1 MTMTRDSELKKVVL
15 DELSWEPSVDA
26 AHIGVTAKDG
36 VITLTGRVDN
46 YSHKAG
52 AEQAASRVKGVRAVV
67 EEIEVKLPY
76 DVKRSDED
84 IAAAAIDRL
93 GWNSTIP
100 DGAIQVKVE
109 KGWVTLVGAVD
120 WQFEKEAA
128 EQDIGALSGVVGVSN
143 QVLVK
148 PTVSASSVKD
158 DIEQAL
164 HRSWYYDPDSI
175 QVDALGGKIRLT
187 GNVTTWNA
195 RRLAGMTAW
204 SAPGATSVDN
214 AITVGD

>member
-1 MTMTRDSELKKVVL
+1 MSRDSELKKVVL
-15 DELSWEPSVDA
+15 EELRWEPSVDA
-26 AHIGVTAKDG
+26 AHIGVTARDG
-36 VITLTGRVDN
+36 VVTLIGHVDN

-52 AEQAASRVKGVRAVV
+52 AEKAASRVRGVKAVV

-84 IAAAAIDRL
+84 IAAAAVDRL
-93 GWNSTIP
+93 GWNSSIP
-100 DGAIQVKVE
+100 DGAIHIKVE
-109 KGWVTLVGAVD
+109 KGWISLSGTVD
-120 WQFEKEAA
+120 WHFEKEAA
-128 EQDIGALSGVVGVSN
+128 ERDIRALSGVVGVSN

-148 PTVSASSVKD
+148 PSVSASSVKD

-164 HRSWYYDPDSI
+164 LRSWYCDPDTI
-175 QVDALGGKIRLT
+175 HVDVVGGKIKLT

-214 AITVGD
+214 AINVSN

>member
-1 MTMTRDSELKKVVL
+1 MTRDSELKKVVL

-109 KGWVTLVGAVD
+109 KGWVTLAGAVD